1 MLYGHDDA
9 MGTHPL
15 QPSSVLCWALHP
27 QDLCLAC
34 LALLNSMC
42 IISVTCISIIFVCAV
57 HFHQMHECGRIN
69 AGFVNDYHPTWAV
82 AVVMC
87 YKIDF
92 TCVGECCWLFLLVS
106 CLPVL
111 HTGRVASGRVKVG
124 DKIRVLQHESQ
135 QLVDQLKITRI
146 EKRAGVGKV
155 QLQTAA
161 AGDIVSVAGA
171 GDAAGIAD
179 TIAAPSVTEALDP
192 GHIDPPTIRYHH
204 TSHIHMPHSC

>member
-1 MLYGHDDA
+1 
-9 MGTHPL
+9 
-15 QPSSVLCWALHP
+15 
-27 QDLCLAC
+27 
-34 LALLNSMC
+34 
-42 IISVTCISIIFVCAV
+42 
-57 HFHQMHECGRIN
+57 MHECARIT
-69 AGFVNDYHPTWAV
+69 AGFVNDYDLTWAV

-87 YKIDF
+87 YKINF
-92 TCVGECCWLFLLVS
+92 TCMGGCCWLFLLVFLLVS

-111 HTGRVASGRVKVG
+111 HSGRVASGRVKVG

-192 GHIDPPTIRYHH
+192 GHIDPPTIRYNH
-204 TSHIHMPHSC
+204 TFHIHMPHSC